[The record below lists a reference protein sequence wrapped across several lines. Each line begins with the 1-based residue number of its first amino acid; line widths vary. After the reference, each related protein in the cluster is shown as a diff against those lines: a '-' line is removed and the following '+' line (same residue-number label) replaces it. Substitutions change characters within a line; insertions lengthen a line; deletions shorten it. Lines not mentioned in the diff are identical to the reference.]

1 MNYDKFKRKVHFRID
16 YDYFLAVVEPEFY
29 KSGMEEEEF
38 YQYWLENDG
47 IQRAYDTLKKER
59 DVKIRALHRIMDI
72 HSAIDRAI
80 NARSFR
86 RIQNL
91 SNTLD
96 KTIPLPLHITGF

>member
-1 MNYDKFKRKVHFRID
+1 MNYDKFKRNVHFRID

-59 DVKIRALHRIMDI
+59 DVKIRALRRIADI
-72 HSAIDRAI
+72 KDAIDRAI

-96 KTIPLPLHITGF
+96 KTIPHPLHITGF